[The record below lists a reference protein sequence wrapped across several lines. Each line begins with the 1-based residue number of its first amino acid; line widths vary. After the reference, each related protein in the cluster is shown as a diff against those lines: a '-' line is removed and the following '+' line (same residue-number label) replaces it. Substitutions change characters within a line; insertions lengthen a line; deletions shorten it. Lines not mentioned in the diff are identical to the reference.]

1 MVSRQRISPTLLAC
15 AAFVLHAVH
24 LAAGQE
30 RQLNEANCA
39 VTLPVDWEDLTPT
52 KEKPEGM
59 LAAFGTHDQHRSL
72 TVVLNH
78 RGESSFPADGWFASA
93 IDARFVHTGAGR
105 KIAGRFIEIAG
116 LRGYERRGAQLVHF
130 KYVSTLVWA
139 IPTGEG
145 TYLLQ
150 GTVIDGEVDQASD
163 VQQTMASF
171 RFLHPPP
178 AVNKSRTA
186 GQSLRLYFAYYG
198 VPVLLVCVLLVVI
211 LGVVGVCLRLTRHF
225 RVTRYAPDQSPEGEP
240 PLLPPES
247 TERPPGPYDY

>member
-1 MVSRQRISPTLLAC
+1 MGPRQRKSPTFLVC
-15 AAFVLHAVH
+15 AALILHAVH

-30 RQLNEANCA
+30 RQLNEANCT
-39 VTLPVDWEDLTPT
+39 VTLPADWEDLTPT
-52 KEKPEGM
+52 KEKPGNV
-59 LAAFGTHDQHRSL
+59 LAAFGTHDQRRSL
-72 TVVLNH
+72 MVLLNH
-78 RGESSFPADGWFASA
+78 RGASSFPADRWFAA
-93 IDARFVHTGAGR
+93 EIDARCVQTSAGH
-105 KIAGRFIEIAG
+105 KTAGRFIEIAG
-116 LRGYERRGAQLVHF
+116 SRGYERRGAMLVHF

-163 VQQTMASF
+163 VQQAMASF

-186 GQSLRLYFAYYG
+186 TQWLRLYFAYYG
-198 VPVLLVCVLLVVI
+198 VPVLLVCVLLAVV
-211 LGVVGVCLRLTRHF
+211 LGVVGVCLRLARHF
-225 RVTRYAPDQSPEGEP
+225 RVTRYAPEQAPEGEP

-247 TERPPGPYDY
+247 AERPPGPYDY

>member
-1 MVSRQRISPTLLAC
+1 MGSRQRKSPTFLVC
-15 AAFVLHAVH
+15 AVLILHAVH

-39 VTLPVDWEDLTPT
+39 VTLPADWEDLTPT
-52 KEKPEGM
+52 KEKPGDV
-59 LAAFGTHDQHRSL
+59 LAVFGTHDQQRSL
-72 TVVLNH
+72 MVLLDH
-78 RGESSFPADGWFASA
+78 RGTSSFPADQWFAA
-93 IDARFVHTGAGR
+93 EIDARCECTSAGR

-116 LRGYERRGAQLVHF
+116 LRGYERRGALLVHF
-130 KYVSTLVWA
+130 KHVSTLVWA

-150 GTVIDGEVDQASD
+150 GTVVDGKADQASD

-186 GQSLRLYFAYYG
+186 TQSLRLYFAYFG
-198 VPVLLVCVLLVVI
+198 LPALLLCVLLAVV
-211 LGVVGVCLRLTRHF
+211 LGVVGFCLRLNRHF
-225 RVTRYAPDQSPEGEP
+225 RVSDYAPDQSPEGEP
-240 PLLPPES
+240 PPLPPAS
-247 TERPPGPYDY
+247 AGRPSGPYDY